1 MLSFVLDRPGPN
13 DAQVLAEVD
22 RTIASRFRGL
32 RFSAELE
39 SRYEA
44 ETLEQRRRFLTA
56 VGITGGIIYNVFMV
70 SDWLSLNDMF
80 AYVALGR
87 VFLITPLFIFLTV
100 IVLRAKTR
108 AVVEAAAGTGTVLC
122 SLMPLVVMIFSES
135 PFRLHYQLGMLLIMV
150 YCTVIQQL
158 PVRYSAVAMAFM
170 LTFQLVTTYIADFA
184 DFQIWQANA
193 LLFVS
198 TVALLMMASWFLE
211 HGSRLSYLFALRGRL
226 LQKQLLELARIDSLT
241 QLFNRRFQ
249 GEVLASLW
257 SRAAEVPM
265 NVAVILLDIDHFKSY
280 NDNYGHLQ
288 GDTCLR
294 LLSGVIQRTAN
305 KADALTF
312 RFGGEEILVLMTHAH
327 PAQARAL
334 AENLRSAVSALNVP
348 HPALGAGAKVTISL
362 GVAVA
367 NAPQI
372 SAEAL
377 IAMADK
383 ALYAA
388 KREGRD
394 CLRCAPAEVA

>member
-22 RTIASRFRGL
+22 RTIASRFRSL

-44 ETLEQRRRFLTA
+44 ETLEQRRQFLTA
-56 VGITGGIIYNVFMV
+56 VGITGGIIYNLFMV

-80 AYVALGR
+80 VYVALGR

-122 SLMPLVVMIFSES
+122 SLMPLVAMVFSES

-198 TVALLMMASWFLE
+198 TVALLLMASWFLE

-249 GEVLASLW
+249 GEVLGSVW
-257 SRAAEVPM
+257 SRAADGPM

-294 LLSGVIQRTAN
+294 LLSGVIQRTAH

-367 NAPQI
+367 DAPQI

>member
-158 PVRYSAVAMAFM
+158 PIRYSAVAMAFM

-198 TVALLMMASWFLE
+198 TVALLLMASWFLE

>member
-1 MLSFVLDRPGPN
+1 MLSFVPDRPDPK
-13 DAQVLAEVD
+13 DAQLLAEVD
-22 RTIASRFRGL
+22 RTIASGFRGL

-39 SRYEA
+39 RRYET
-44 ETLEQRRRFLTA
+44 ETVEQRRHFLTS
-56 VGITGGIIYNVFMV
+56 VGLGGSLIYNLFMV

-87 VFLITPLFIFLTV
+87 VCLITPLFIFLLILIRRTTSRHV
-100 IVLRAKTR
+100 IET
-108 AVVEAAAGTGTVLC
+108 AAATGTVLC
-122 SLMPLVVMIFSES
+122 SVLPLVVMVYSES
-135 PFRLHYQLGMLLIMV
+135 PFRLHYQLGMLMIMV

-158 PVRYSAVAMAFM
+158 PVRYAAVSMVSMF
-170 LTFQLVTTYIADFA
+170 TVQLVTTYIADFA
-184 DFQIWQANA
+184 GPQIWQANA
-193 LLFVS
+193 LLFGS
-198 TVALLMMASWFLE
+198 TVALLLMASWFLE

-226 LQKQLLELARIDSLT
+226 LQTQLMELARIDSLT

-249 GEVLASLW
+249 GEVLISLW
-257 SRAAEVPM
+257 GRAREVPM

-294 LLSGVIQRTAN
+294 LLSGVIQRAAQ

-327 PAQARAL
+327 PSQARAL
-334 AENLRSAVSALNVP
+334 AENLRAAVSALNVP
-348 HPALGAGAKVTISL
+348 HPVLGDGAKVTISL

-367 NAPQI
+367 SAPHT

-383 ALYAA
+383 ALYTA
-388 KREGRD
+388 KGEGRD

>member
-13 DAQVLAEVD
+13 DAHVLAEVD

-100 IVLRAKTR
+100 IVLRARTR

-198 TVALLMMASWFLE
+198 TVALLLMASWFLE

-367 NAPQI
+367 NSPQI

>member
-100 IVLRAKTR
+100 IVLRARTR

-198 TVALLMMASWFLE
+198 TVALLLMASWFLE

-249 GEVLASLW
+249 GEVLGSVW
-257 SRAAEVPM
+257 SRAADGPM

>member
-198 TVALLMMASWFLE
+198 TVALLLMASWFLE

-312 RFGGEEILVLMTHAH
+312 RFGGEEILVLMTRAH

>member
-1 MLSFVLDRPGPN
+1 MLSFVPDRPGPN
-13 DAQVLAEVD
+13 DAKTLAEVD
-22 RTIASRFRGL
+22 RTIASRFRRL

-39 SRYEA
+39 RRYET
-44 ETLEQRRRFLTA
+44 ETLEQRRQFLTT
-56 VGITGGIIYNVFMV
+56 VGISGSLIYNLFVV

-87 VFLITPLFIFLTV
+87 ICLITPLFIILLVVARRATSRRV
-100 IVLRAKTR
+100 I
-108 AVVEAAAGTGTVLC
+108 EAAAATGTVLC
-122 SLMPLVVMIFSES
+122 SLMPLVVMVYSDS
-135 PFRLHYQLGMLLIMV
+135 PYRLHYQLGMLMIMV
-150 YCTVIQQL
+150 YCTVIQQV
-158 PVRYSAVAMAFM
+158 PVRCAAVAMACM
-170 LTFQLVTTYIADFA
+170 LTFQLTTTYVANFA
-184 DFQIWQANA
+184 DFQVWQANA

-198 TVALLMMASWFLE
+198 TVALLLMASWFLE

-226 LQKQLLELARIDSLT
+226 LQTQLVELARIDSLT
-241 QLFNRRFQ
+241 QLYNRRFQ
-249 GEVLASLW
+249 GEVLGSLW
-257 SRAAEVPM
+257 KRAVTVPTS
-265 NVAVILLDIDHFKSY
+265 VAVILLDIDHFKTY

-294 LLSGVIQRTAN
+294 LLSGVIQRAAS
-305 KADALTF
+305 KAGALTF

-327 PAQARAL
+327 PAQARLL
-334 AENLRSAVSALNVP
+334 AETLRAAVAALNVP
-348 HPALGAGAKVTISL
+348 HPVLGNGAKVTISL

-367 NAPQI
+367 SASQL

>member
-1 MLSFVLDRPGPN
+1 MLSFVPNRPDPN
-13 DAQVLAEVD
+13 DPQLLAEVD

-32 RFSAELE
+32 RFSADLE
-39 SRYEA
+39 RRYEA
-44 ETLEQRRRFLTA
+44 ETLEQRRQFLTA
-56 VGITGGIIYNVFMV
+56 VGVVGALIYNLFMV

-80 AYVALGR
+80 TYVALGR
-87 VFLITPLFIFLTV
+87 VCLVTPLF
-100 IVLRAKTR
+100 VLLLVVARRASSR
-108 AVVEAAAGTGTVLC
+108 RIVEAAAATGTVMC
-122 SLMPLVVMIFSES
+122 SVMPLIAMIFSES

-150 YCTVIQQL
+150 YCTVIQQV
-158 PVRYSAVAMAFM
+158 PVRCAAVAMACM
-170 LTFQLVTTYIADFA
+170 LAIQLVTTYLADFA

-198 TVALLMMASWFLE
+198 TAALLMMASWFLE

-226 LQKQLLELARIDSLT
+226 LQTQLMELARIDSLT

-249 GEVLASLW
+249 GEVLISLW
-257 SRAAEVPM
+257 GRAREVPM

-294 LLSGVIQRTAN
+294 LLSGVIQRAAQ

-334 AENLRSAVSALNVP
+334 AENLRAAVSALNVP
-348 HPALGAGAKVTISL
+348 HPVLGDGAKVTISL

-367 NAPQI
+367 SAPHT

-377 IAMADK
+377 IAMADM
-383 ALYAA
+383 ALYTA
-388 KREGRD
+388 KGEGRD

>member
-198 TVALLMMASWFLE
+198 TVALLLMASWFLE

>member
-13 DAQVLAEVD
+13 DAQLLAEVD

-32 RFSAELE
+32 RFSPALE
-39 SRYEA
+39 RRYQG
-44 ETLEQRRRFLTA
+44 ETLEQRRQFLTA
-56 VGITGGIIYNVFMV
+56 VGIGGILIYNLFMV

-80 AYVALGR
+80 VYVALGR
-87 VFLITPLFIFLTV
+87 VCLMTPIF
-100 IVLRAKTR
+100 IVLLILARRASNRRT
-108 AVVEAAAGTGTVLC
+108 VEATAAIGTVMC
-122 SLMPLVVMIFSES
+122 SVMPLVVMIFSES

-150 YCTVIQQL
+150 YCTVIQQV
-158 PVRYSAVAMAFM
+158 PVRFAAVAMACM
-170 LTFQLVTTYIADFA
+170 LVIQLVTTYLADFA

-193 LLFVS
+193 LLFFS
-198 TVALLMMASWFLE
+198 TSALLMMASWFLE
-211 HGSRLSYLFALRGRL
+211 HGNRLSYLFALRGRL
-226 LQKQLLELARIDSLT
+226 LQSQLVELARIDSLT

-257 SRAAEVPM
+257 NRAAQTPT

-294 LLSGVIQRTAN
+294 LLSGVIQRVAY
-305 KADALTF
+305 KAGALTF

-334 AENLRSAVSALNVP
+334 AENLRAAVAALNVP
-348 HPALGAGAKVTISL
+348 HPVQGDGARVTISL
-362 GVAVA
+362 GVALA
-367 NAPQI
+367 SAPQA
-372 SAEAL
+372 SAEVL

-383 ALYAA
+383 ALYVA
-388 KREGRD
+388 KGEGRD

>member
-1 MLSFVLDRPGPN
+1 MLSFVLDRPGPH
-13 DAQVLAEVD
+13 DAQLLAEVD
-22 RTIASRFRGL
+22 RTIASRFRSL
-32 RFSAELE
+32 RFSTELE
-39 SRYEA
+39 QRYEA
-44 ETLEQRRRFLTA
+44 ETLEQRRQFLSA
-56 VGITGGIIYNVFMV
+56 VGIGGILIYNLFMV

-80 AYVALGR
+80 TYVALGR
-87 VFLITPLFIFLTV
+87 VCLMTPIFMILLIIAR
-100 IVLRAKTR
+100 RASTR
-108 AVVEAAAGTGTVLC
+108 RIVEATAAIGTVTC
-122 SLMPLVVMIFSES
+122 SVMPLIAMIYSES

-150 YCTVIQQL
+150 YCTVIQQV
-158 PVRYSAVAMAFM
+158 PVRCAAVAMACM
-170 LTFQLVTTYIADFA
+170 LVIQLVTTYLAEFA

-193 LLFVS
+193 LLFFS
-198 TVALLMMASWFLE
+198 TAALLMMASWFLE
-211 HGSRLSYLFALRGRL
+211 HGSRLSYLFALRG
-226 LQKQLLELARIDSLT
+226 QLLRAQLVELARIDSLT

-257 SRAAEVPM
+257 SRATQTPT

-294 LLSGVIQRTAN
+294 LLSGVIQRTAQ

-312 RFGGEEILVLMTHAH
+312 RFGGEEIMVLMTHAH

-334 AENLRSAVSALNVP
+334 AENLRAAVAALNVP
-348 HPALGAGAKVTISL
+348 HPVLGDGARVTISL
-362 GVAVA
+362 GVAIA
-367 NAPQI
+367 SAPQT

-388 KREGRD
+388 KGEGRD

>member
-39 SRYEA
+39 SRYET

-198 TVALLMMASWFLE
+198 TVALLLMASWFLE